1 MAYSWY
7 YTLKIWSIY
16 YNVHI
21 IIHHEYFGK
30 FYCCDLPFIYN
41 WNNFLYLLLYIT
53 GHTISFLMLHDG
65 IWFHLRIV
73 NVFGMIW
80 NSNQTIQEEH
90 YKKSRKW
97 WFDLTCVVW
106 YQHRKLF
113 WTLRAWLPLS
123 IVCIQIIIFVY
134 LMRYMFSSN
143 HYSI

>member
-1 MAYSWY
+1 MFISSFIMNI
-7 YTLKIWSIY
+7 L
-16 YNVHI
+16 
-21 IIHHEYFGK
+21 GK

-41 WNNFLYLLLYIT
+41 WNKFFIFIVQSISW
-53 GHTISFLMLHDG
+53 HTISIHMLHDG
-65 IWFHLRIV
+65 IWFHLRIE

>member
-1 MAYSWY
+1 MFISSF
-7 YTLKIWSIY
+7 IMNI
-16 YNVHI
+16 
-21 IIHHEYFGK
+21 FGK

-41 WNNFLYLLLYIT
+41 WNNLLYLLLYIS

-65 IWFHLRIV
+65 IWFHLRIES
-73 NVFGMIW
+73 VFGMIW

>member
-1 MAYSWY
+1 MFISSFIMNIFVSFTAVIYHSFIIGTIFYMCY
-7 YTLKIWSIY
+7 YIDRITS
-16 YNVHI
+16 
-21 IIHHEYFGK
+21 
-30 FYCCDLPFIYN
+30 N
-41 WNNFLYLLLYIT
+41 WGLIKYIFQN
-53 GHTISFLMLHDG
+53 ISFFMLHDG
-65 IWFHLRIV
+65 IWFHLRIE